1 MQHRLILPL
10 LCCFAGFAQN
20 AQAAPVPPIDKSQRA
35 APPRTDVGTGICG
48 NITHFAQP
56 QTPLTQKSDAEMI
69 LNLPMGN
76 SMILGRTARIFDN
89 INFRNSQPGSNG
101 DFQPPNYRKDFF
113 PYSSDPSAMP
123 TGDDNNIALRLRG
136 YFNVPATLTGKV
148 IDFGLNCDDFC
159 SLTVGTTPVIPVAD
173 ERISARVIRQVTF
186 KDPGLYPVE
195 LVYYQNGSTAYLEWS
210 HTTTAIPE
218 CPNDICGTSLTAPSY
233 NMAFVPMAR
242 EELYSSIV
250 GSNPGC
256 QECGA
261 AGMPPCSTG
270 NYCGDGLCQS
280 CVTPDHCGATC
291 ITCPQNRYICSAGQ
305 CVQCTADDQCPN
317 GQTCNIGTGT
327 CTPPMACSTGNDC
340 PKGQVCDADMHV
352 CVNPPMTCAT
362 NDPGMCPAGQMCDL
376 VHHICK
382 TPPKMCNTD
391 ADCPDNY
398 YCDTAEHICKVR
410 LTEIYV
416 GGQAGCS
423 MGSGHGQGAAGAAAG
438 MMALFGLALLG
449 LVARGRRRLAL
460 AVAAG
465 DRVSLRNRSA
475 LRRAAFLL
483 PVFFCAVATEAHAQT
498 NAISINAQTF
508 RPAIGPENIFTVE
521 GTRTP
526 GRWVPMANVL
536 FEWAY
541 RPLRLLNSAN
551 NMTVADTV
559 PNMVTLH
566 LMGGIGIT
574 RWFSVGLD
582 LPVVVYQGFDPNTP
596 ASDAMAPASAGIA
609 DLRLVTKFRIINN
622 NDGGFGLAFVPQ
634 FTAPTGK
641 GTEFRGDDTFGIEP
655 RVAVDYKT
663 KSGFIVALNASV
675 LLRFQ
680 DQLARNVRVSH
691 QVRYGL
697 GAFLPLPAGFG
708 LAGEVEGG
716 TSFFNADTIYTPL
729 EAYLGVRW
737 IHQTG
742 ININLGGGPGLTPV
756 AGSPQFRLFAS
767 VGYLPMGPRKKEPVK
782 PHVVDLDPDRDGL
795 IGDNDRCTTVWGPP
809 ENQGCP
815 DVDTDKDGII
825 DREDKCPL
833 EPGPK
838 ENHGCPDKDRDNDGL
853 VDRLDSCPDEP
864 GPLENNG
871 CPLLDTDKDGIPDK
885 DDKCP
890 YEPGPK
896 ENNGC
901 PPPRKYINVTQE
913 KIELLQK
920 IQFATNKATINPGPS
935 FELLD
940 EVVSVLKSRPTMRVH
955 IEGHTDS
962 RGTLKWNM
970 ELSKMRAEAVR
981 NYLVNKGVEGERL
994 TFEGYGPTRPI
1005 GDNKTKAGQDKN
1017 RRTEFVIVQQ

>member
-1 MQHRLILPL
+1 
-10 LCCFAGFAQN
+10 
-20 AQAAPVPPIDKSQRA
+20 
-35 APPRTDVGTGICG
+35 
-48 NITHFAQP
+48 
-56 QTPLTQKSDAEMI
+56 
-69 LNLPMGN
+69 
-76 SMILGRTARIFDN
+76 
-89 INFRNSQPGSNG
+89 
-101 DFQPPNYRKDFF
+101 
-113 PYSSDPSAMP
+113 
-123 TGDDNNIALRLRG
+123 
-136 YFNVPATLTGKV
+136 
-148 IDFGLNCDDFC
+148 
-159 SLTVGTTPVIPVAD
+159 
-173 ERISARVIRQVTF
+173 
-186 KDPGLYPVE
+186 
-195 LVYYQNGSTAYLEWS
+195 
-210 HTTTAIPE
+210 
-218 CPNDICGTSLTAPSY
+218 
-233 NMAFVPMAR
+233 
-242 EELYSSIV
+242 
-250 GSNPGC
+250 
-256 QECGA
+256 
-261 AGMPPCSTG
+261 
-270 NYCGDGLCQS
+270 
-280 CVTPDHCGATC
+280 
-291 ITCPQNRYICSAGQ
+291 
-305 CVQCTADDQCPN
+305 
-317 GQTCNIGTGT
+317 
-327 CTPPMACSTGNDC
+327 
-340 PKGQVCDADMHV
+340 
-352 CVNPPMTCAT
+352 
-362 NDPGMCPAGQMCDL
+362 
-376 VHHICK
+376 
-382 TPPKMCNTD
+382 
-391 ADCPDNY
+391 
-398 YCDTAEHICKVR
+398 
-410 LTEIYV
+410 
-416 GGQAGCS
+416 
-423 MGSGHGQGAAGAAAG
+423 
-438 MMALFGLALLG
+438 
-449 LVARGRRRLAL
+449 
-460 AVAAG
+460 
-465 DRVSLRNRSA
+465 
-475 LRRAAFLL
+475 
-483 PVFFCAVATEAHAQT
+483 
-498 NAISINAQTF
+498 
-508 RPAIGPENIFTVE
+508 
-521 GTRTP
+521 
-526 GRWVPMANVL
+526 MANVL

-795 IGDNDRCTTVWGPP
+795 IGDNDRCPTVWGPP